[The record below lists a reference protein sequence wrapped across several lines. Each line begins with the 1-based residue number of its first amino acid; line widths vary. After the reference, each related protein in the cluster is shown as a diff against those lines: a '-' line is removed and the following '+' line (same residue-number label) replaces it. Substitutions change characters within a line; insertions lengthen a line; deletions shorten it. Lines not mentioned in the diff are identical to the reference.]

1 MTEKKEPE
9 FSFLRSLIAGAA
21 AGTAVDVILFPLDT
35 IKTRLQAPNGFWEA
49 GGFKGVYRG
58 LLPVLFG
65 SAPGAALFFSTY
77 ETAKHKLNFEH
88 QAINHM
94 TAACLGEVAACFVR
108 VPTETIKQRLQAGMY
123 GSMSKALVD
132 ITKNEGIGGLYSGY
146 PITVA
151 REIPFALIQFP
162 LWELLKSKFAYDE
175 AGNKNNLAASCCGAT
190 AGALAAGFTTPLDV
204 AKTRIMLG
212 KDKNGVPYSPR
223 ILETLIR
230 IKRDEGARAL
240 LSGLIPRVKI
250 IGMGGLIF
258 FGAYEY
264 MDSFLLENAW

>member
-1 MTEKKEPE
+1 MAEKKEE
-9 FSFLRSLIAGAA
+9 FSFVRSLCSGAA

-77 ETAKHKLNFEH
+77 ESAKHKLNFEH
-88 QAINHM
+88 QSVNHM
-94 TAACLGEVAACFVR
+94 TAACLGEITACVVR

-123 GSMSKALVD
+123 TSMRTAVVD
-132 ITKNEGIGGLYSGY
+132 IAKNEGIGGLYSGY

-162 LWELLKSKFAYDE
+162 LWELLKTKFAYDE
-175 AGNKNNLAASCCGAT
+175 NGKKNNLAASCCGAI

-212 KDKNGVPYSPR
+212 KDKNGVPYTPR
-223 ILETLIR
+223 IIETIVR
-230 IKRDEGARAL
+230 IKRDEGSRAL

-258 FGAYEY
+258 FGAYEH
-264 MDSFLLENAW
+264 MDSFLIERAW